1 MKSKNQLLIIAS
13 LVVLFTVSVGFS
25 TMTQGKWVAPASADK
40 LENPLKGDEAATSKG
55 KKIYKQMC
63 AICHGMK
70 GKGDGMAG
78 SALKPKPANFTKAE
92 IQEDSDGAIFWK
104 ITEGRGN
111 MVSYKETL
119 SETQRWQ
126 LVNFIRTFK

>member
-70 GKGDGMAG
+70 GKGDGLAG
-78 SALKPKPANFTKAE
+78 SALKP
-92 IQEDSDGAIFWK
+92 
-104 ITEGRGN
+104 
-111 MVSYKETL
+111 
-119 SETQRWQ
+119 
-126 LVNFIRTFK
+126 